1 MAHLF
6 EWEDCLIIID
16 VRCSIVKGSPE
27 TSKETFRD
35 EEKSGEDNKRE
46 YLEWAYL
53 SHVAVKICL
62 VVDLLVVE
70 GKISTDSLSFEKK
83 TAEKR

>member
-1 MAHLF
+1 M
-6 EWEDCLIIID
+6 
-16 VRCSIVKGSPE
+16 KGSPE

-83 TAEKR
+83 NSREKINSNYI

>member
-1 MAHLF
+1 M
-6 EWEDCLIIID
+6 
-16 VRCSIVKGSPE
+16 KGSPE

-46 YLEWAYL
+46 YLEWGYL

-70 GKISTDSLSFEKK
+70 GKTSTGSLSFEK
-83 TAEKR
+83 TTEKR